1 MKSLIISPMYPCF
14 CKELAEYGYDI
25 IPSKKIEEFAEP
37 EQLHADMQALRIND
51 RLFTL
56 KTYCSTAFLSG
67 IRSTA
72 GLTALMT
79 LCLNSAVRK
88 ILNL

>member
-1 MKSLIISPMYPCF
+1 MKSLIMSGLYPCF

-56 KTYCSTAFLSG
+56 LG
-67 IRSTA
+67 IGIFRS
-72 GLTALMT
+72 
-79 LCLNSAVRK
+79 S
-88 ILNL
+88 